1 MPPPHGI
8 TLFSWAPGDSIV
20 VTIPPEADSSMAVA
34 QQDAQNL
41 GEDQA
46 WKLGEV
52 RMHRPWGLWRYV
64 FTSSCTLSTR
74 YRSNADGFPD
84 SCRYSA

>member
-20 VTIPPEADSSMAVA
+20 VTIPPEGDSNTAVA

-64 FTSSCTLSTR
+64 FTSVRAFFQLGVEASV
-74 YRSNADGFPD
+74 DGFLHR
-84 SCRYSA
+84 CR